1 MGSYPQAVDYLYRL
15 QWHGNKLGLENI
27 RQLLNDLNNPHTQ
40 YRAVH
45 IAGTNGKGST
55 AALIASVL
63 QAQGYRT
70 GLYTS
75 PHLVDFSERIRVNGT
90 PIAQED
96 VARLTE
102 KIIQLTTGQT
112 QGSAPAR
119 NSRLTPTFFEFTTA
133 MAFTFFAES
142 DVDIAV
148 VEVGM
153 GGCLDATN
161 VITPLVSVITNI
173 HYDHQNYLGD
183 TLSQIASEKA
193 GIVKQ
198 NVPTVTA
205 VTETEAY
212 LVIAKVCGERQS
224 RLYHSGKEFCVEG
237 SSPEDFLYRGMTQS
251 WLHLSMGLRGQH
263 QLQNAACALAT
274 TELLSGC
281 GLTITETSI
290 RDGFRSVQWEGRLE
304 PIENPRG
311 PLIYLDGAHNP
322 AGAEALKNFLLGL
335 KTKRGGKLF
344 IVLGILQDKDIGAVL
359 KQLVPLADE
368 LILTRP
374 DYHRAASM
382 ADLES
387 AARPLGVSVN
397 LRERVGEAVELAKAM
412 AGPEDCICI
421 TGSLFTVGEARA
433 ALKHLGTPSPL
444 KG

>member
-1 MGSYPQAVDYLYRL
+1 MGSYQQAVDYLYRL

-27 RQLLNDLNNPHTQ
+27 RQILNDLKDPQ
-40 YRAVH
+40 ERYRSVH

-55 AALIASVL
+55 AALITSVL

-90 PIAQED
+90 PIAHED
-96 VARLTE
+96 VARLTD
-102 KIIQLTTGQT
+102 KITQLTA
-112 QGSAPAR
+112 S
-119 NSRLTPTFFEFTTA
+119 NLRLTPTFFEFTTA
-133 MAFTFFAES
+133 MAFSFFAES

-148 VEVGM
+148 IEVGM
-153 GGCLDATN
+153 GGRLDATN

-173 HYDHQNYLGD
+173 QYDHQVYLGD
-183 TLSQIASEKA
+183 SLAKIAFEKA

-205 VTETEAY
+205 TTEPEAY
-212 LVIAKVCGERQS
+212 QVIARVCGERQS
-224 RLYHSGKEFCVEG
+224 RLYRLGDEFCVEG
-237 SSPEDFLYRGMTQS
+237 SSPEDFLYRGIHQS
-251 WLHLSMGLRGQH
+251 WAHLSMGLLGQH
-263 QLQNAACALAT
+263 QLKNAACALVTA
-274 TELLSGC
+274 ELLSGQ

-304 PIENPRG
+304 PIESPGG
-311 PLIYLDGAHNP
+311 PLILLDGAHNP
-322 AGAEALKNFLLGL
+322 AGAEALRNYLYEL

-344 IVLGILQDKDIGAVL
+344 IVLGILQDKDIRAVL

-368 LILTRP
+368 VILTRP
-374 DYHRAASM
+374 DYHRAASL
-382 ADLES
+382 ADLEM
-387 AARPLGVSVN
+387 AALSLGVPVT
-397 LRERVGEAVELAKAM
+397 LRERVYQAVELAKTK

-433 ALKHLGTPSPL
+433 TLKHLGTPSPL

>member
-1 MGSYPQAVDYLYRL
+1 MGSYQQAVDYLYRL

-27 RQLLNDLNNPHTQ
+27 RQLLNDLNDPHTQ

-63 QAQGYRT
+63 QAEGYRT

-75 PHLVDFSERIRVNGT
+75 PHLIDFSERIRVNGT
-90 PIAQED
+90 PIAQDD

-102 KIIQLTTGQT
+102 KITQLATGQT
-112 QGSAPAR
+112 LGSAPTR
-119 NSRLTPTFFEFTTA
+119 NSRLKPTFFEFTTA

-153 GGCLDATN
+153 GGRLDATN

-183 TLSQIASEKA
+183 SLAQIASEKA

-205 VTETEAY
+205 VTEPEAY
-212 LVIAKVCGERQS
+212 QVIAKVCGERQS
-224 RLYHSGKEFCVEG
+224 RLYHLGNEFCVEG
-237 SSPEDFLYRGMTQS
+237 SSPDDFLYRGIHQS
-251 WLHLSMGLRGQH
+251 WSHLSLGLLGQH

-274 TELLSGC
+274 TEMLCGR
-281 GLTITETSI
+281 GLTISETSL
-290 RDGFRSVQWEGRLE
+290 RGGLRSVQWEGRLE
-304 PIENPRG
+304 QIESPDG
-311 PLIYLDGAHNP
+311 PLILLDGAHNP
-322 AGAEALKNFLLGL
+322 AGAEALRNYLHGL
-335 KTKRGGKLF
+335 KMKRGGKLF
-344 IVLGILQDKDIGAVL
+344 IVLGILQDKDIKAVL
-359 KQLVPLADE
+359 RQLVPLADE

-374 DYHRAASM
+374 DYHRAASLT
-382 ADLES
+382 DLEI
-387 AARPLGVSVN
+387 AARPLGVPVN
-397 LRERVGEAVELAKAM
+397 LRERVSEAVELAKTM
-412 AGPEDCICI
+412 ADPADCICV

-433 ALKHLGTPSPL
+433 ALKQLGTPSPL